1 MNAYDQHVTRL
12 KNAWRDDDDDEREI
26 VPDGHSIRVSIMTM
40 DSVQQQIAAQDER
53 VRDNQATLDSAR
65 RTADR
70 VQAHV
75 DHFTAQRVA
84 QADNSAYGQHCQQ
97 LSEAWRQVAA

>member
-1 MNAYDQHVTRL
+1 MNTYGKHTQ
-12 KNAWRDDDDDEREI
+12 DDEDEREI

-40 DSVQQQIAAQDER
+40 DSVQQQIANQPAIDER
-53 VRDNQATLDSAR
+53 VQHNINANRATLATAR

-75 DHFTAQRVA
+75 DHFTAQRTA
-84 QADNSAYGQHCQQ
+84 QTDSSAYGQYCQQ
-97 LSEAWRQVAA
+97 LSDGWRQVAA